1 VETTDTV
8 VIGGGA
14 MGTVTAYELGRRGI
28 ETTLLEQ
35 FALGHERGASRGP
48 TRVFRHAYEELD
60 YVRLAQTALRAWRDL
75 EAAAG
80 EPLLRLTGELD
91 IGPHAEASA
100 RALAAAGVPH
110 ELLDPAAAGERFPAV
125 SFSPG
130 DRILFHPGAGVC
142 RSERTL
148 ELLANLAVEL
158 GVEICENARV
168 EAIEADS
175 DGVTVHVNG
184 RTLRAQ
190 TAVVTTGGWTA
201 KVLAGCGWD
210 VPVVA
215 SSTHVAYY
223 GPTQHGG
230 DDVPIVLD
238 RSPEQP
244 ERYHYAVP
252 SELPGNRFVKVGEYW
267 PDQIALD
274 PDARTLDVDETIIVA
289 HSAYVG
295 RRLPALAPSPVS
307 AESCMYELTPSED
320 FIIDRAGAIVVG
332 AGFSGHGFK
341 FLPQIGRMLA
351 DLATA
356 APDSAPATRFTL
368 VAHGV

>member
-1 VETTDTV
+1 MESTDVV

-14 MGTVTAYELGRRGI
+14 MGTATAYELGRRGI

-35 FALGHERGASRGP
+35 FTLGHARGSSRGP

-60 YVRLAQTALRAWRDL
+60 YVRLAQAALRAWREL
-75 EAAAG
+75 EAVAG

-91 IGPHAEASA
+91 IGPHAERSA

-110 ELLDPAAAGERFPAV
+110 ELLDPAAARERFPAV

-130 DRILFHPGAGVC
+130 DRILFHPDAGVC
-142 RSERTL
+142 RSARTL
-148 ELLANLAVEL
+148 EVLAGLARES
-158 GVEICENARV
+158 GVEIREGARV
-168 EAIEADS
+168 EAIEPDS
-175 DGVTVHVNG
+175 DGVAVHVDG
-184 RTLRAQ
+184 RPVRAR
-190 TAVVTTGGWTA
+190 TVVVTTGAWTA
-201 KVLAGCGWD
+201 KVLAGCGWA

-223 GPTQHGG
+223 GPAPQDG

-238 RSPEQP
+238 RSPQRP
-244 ERYHYAVP
+244 ERYYYAVP

-274 PDARTLDVDETIIVA
+274 PDERTLDVDETIIAA
-289 HSAYVG
+289 HSAYVR
-295 RRLPALAPSPVS
+295 RRLPALASAPVS

-320 FIIDRAGAIVVG
+320 FIIDRIGPIVVG

-341 FLPQIGRMLA
+341 FVPEIGRLLA

-356 APDSAPATRFTL
+356 PDSASAARFTL
-368 VAHGV
+368 AAHGI